1 MNDTSPTRALTR
13 RALAFGALATA
24 AAPAFA
30 QETTAHRLLFI
41 GNSLTYTNNL
51 PRLVEAVFAS
61 AGAEASTDMV
71 AMPGI
76 SLFDHWYSPQRKA
89 EKAIARGGWTTVV
102 MQQGPSSRPESRRD
116 LRSSVKRFAKF
127 IADAGA
133 RPALYCVWPQQS
145 RPEDFDDVIESYR
158 LAADDIGAL
167 FFPVGAAWR
176 ATPADIPLYSPDGLH
191 PNAYGSYLAALVM
204 YGVLSGKSPEGLP
217 SSLTFSDG
225 TTARLPDS
233 ITATLQGVAASVL

>member
-1 MNDTSPTRALTR
+1 
-13 RALAFGALATA
+13 
-24 AAPAFA
+24 
-30 QETTAHRLLFI
+30 
-41 GNSLTYTNNL
+41 
-51 PRLVEAVFAS
+51 
-61 AGAEASTDMV
+61 
-71 AMPGI
+71 
-76 SLFDHWYSPQRKA
+76 
-89 EKAIARGGWTTVV
+89 

-127 IADAGA
+127 IAAASA

-176 ATPADIPLYSPDGLH
+176 ATPADIPLYSPDGIH

-204 YGVLSGKSPEGLP
+204 YGVLSSRSPEGLP
-217 SSLTFSDG
+217 ATLTFSDG
-225 TTARLPDS
+225 TQARLPES
-233 ITATLQGVAASVL
+233 IAAALQGAAASVL

>member
-1 MNDTSPTRALTR
+1 MYQLALTR
-13 RALAFGALATA
+13 RALTLGALATA

-30 QETTAHRLLFI
+30 QDTMAHRLLFI

-51 PRLVEAVFAS
+51 PKIVEAVFAG
-61 AGAEASTDMV
+61 AGAQASTEMV
-71 AMPGI
+71 TMPGV

-89 EKAIARGGWTTVV
+89 EKTIARGGWTTVV

-116 LRSSVKRFAKF
+116 LRRSVKRFAKF

-145 RPEDFDDVIESYR
+145 RPEDFDAVIESYR
-158 LAADDIGAL
+158 LAAEDIGAL

-191 PNAYGSYLAALVM
+191 PNAYGFYLAALVM
-204 YGVLSGKSPEGLP
+204 YGVLSGRSPEGLP
-217 SSLTFSDG
+217 ATLTFSDG
-225 TTARLPDS
+225 AQARFPAS
-233 ITATLQGVAASVL
+233 IAATLQGVAASVL

>member
-1 MNDTSPTRALTR
+1 MTHMHPFALTR
-13 RALAFGALATA
+13 RALTLGALATA
-24 AAPAFA
+24 ATPAFA
-30 QETTAHRLLFI
+30 QDATAQRLLFI

-51 PRLVEAVFAS
+51 PRIVEAVFAG
-61 AGAEASTDMV
+61 AGAQASTDMV
-71 AMPGI
+71 AMPGV

-127 IADAGA
+127 IAAAGA

-158 LAADDIGAL
+158 LAADDIGGL

-176 ATPADIPLYSPDGLH
+176 ATPADIPLYSPDGIH

-204 YGVLSGKSPEGLP
+204 YGVLSSRSPEGLP
-217 SSLTFSDG
+217 ATLTFSDG
-225 TTARLPDS
+225 TQARLPES
-233 ITATLQGVAASVL
+233 IAAALQGAAASAL